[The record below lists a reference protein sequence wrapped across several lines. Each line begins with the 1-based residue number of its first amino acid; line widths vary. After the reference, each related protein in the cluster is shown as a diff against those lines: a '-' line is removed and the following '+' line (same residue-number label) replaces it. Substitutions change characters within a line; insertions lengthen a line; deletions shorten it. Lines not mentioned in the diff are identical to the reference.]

1 MSDSPVTGTYGI
13 NHSLMRMLI
22 IGASEASPFLVF
34 YFKVKLKI
42 KQKRQLPDKF
52 QAQFQASSE
61 ACSAPSFLRQVK
73 EQEKAHCYPLQVYS
87 VCKLT
92 YHSETVKCDT
102 TTSA

>member
-1 MSDSPVTGTYGI
+1 MHMI
-13 NHSLMRMLI
+13 I

-34 YFKVKLKI
+34 YFKVKLKTIAI
-42 KQKRQLPDKF
+42 KQRRQLPDKF